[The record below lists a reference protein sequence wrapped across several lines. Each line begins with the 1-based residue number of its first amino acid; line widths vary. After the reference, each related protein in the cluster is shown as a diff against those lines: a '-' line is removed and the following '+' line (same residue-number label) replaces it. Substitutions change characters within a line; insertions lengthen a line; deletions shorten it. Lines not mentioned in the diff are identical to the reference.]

1 MGRSLDAG
9 WLPKAVDLCM
19 NSAAAYK
26 AAFMLA
32 DNAWDERRL
41 LDLVPLATPCS
52 SASWGNLAV
61 KWVQRKCA
69 MSWIR
74 ASAGPFHHQT
84 IDAALAAALICDRGL
99 SLMIGADL
107 RILSSNARS
116 PAQPPHSPC
125 ASIPRSQPMAQAAGA
140 CA

>member
-1 MGRSLDAG
+1 LDAG

-41 LDLVPLATPCS
+41 LDLCTARYALLECLLGQLGGKMGAAEMRDVLD
-52 SASWGNLAV
+52 
-61 KWVQRKCA
+61 
-69 MSWIR
+69 R

-116 PAQPPHSPC
+116 PAQVPRSPC
-125 ASIPRSQPMAQAAGA
+125 ASIPRGQPMAQAAGA
-140 CA
+140 CT